1 MFDVIQN
8 LIRKNII
15 LYYFFRKIVNSPI
28 FLNFYRPELQI
39 LGKLKEKIVF
49 LDVGSNDGIFVNLI
63 ISKFKEKI
71 NKLYIIEPIN
81 YLNKNLKTKYK
92 KFDNIKIFKCLV
104 SNKKSYQKIAIP
116 YFKFLNFEFQLSG
129 YSSNKISSVKFD
141 LKQYF
146 NESLIN
152 KKIFF
157 KHELI
162 KTELVDSLKI
172 KPDFIKIIMA
182 GCQYEILKGSEK
194 TIKEN
199 KPIIYLNQRSD
210 KVENY
215 LSKFGYEKYIYNIK
229 LQKLKKL
236 KKFSTNH
243 HIVFF
248 ICKNSKKKLII

>member
-1 MFDVIQN
+1 
-8 LIRKNII
+8 
-15 LYYFFRKIVNSPI
+15 
-28 FLNFYRPELQI
+28 
-39 LGKLKEKIVF
+39 
-49 LDVGSNDGIFVNLI
+49 
-63 ISKFKEKI
+63 
-71 NKLYIIEPIN
+71 
-81 YLNKNLKTKYK
+81 
-92 KFDNIKIFKCLV
+92 
-104 SNKKSYQKIAIP
+104 
-116 YFKFLNFEFQLSG
+116 
-129 YSSNKISSVKFD
+129 
-141 LKQYF
+141 
-146 NESLIN
+146 
-152 KKIFF
+152 
-157 KHELI
+157 
-162 KTELVDSLKI
+162 
-172 KPDFIKIIMA
+172 MA